1 MRTQVS
7 FLQDFTTSMT
17 FFWQY
22 KRKFSKRNAL
32 FTIIS
37 QGILPIYL
45 NEVNIAQMKS
55 FLDFFRICFSS
66 DKDAKV

>member
-1 MRTQVS
+1 MGTHIS

-17 FFWQY
+17 YFWQC
-22 KRKFSKRNAL
+22 KRKFSKGNAL
-32 FTIIS
+32 FIIIS

-55 FLDFFRICFSS
+55 FLDFFRISFSS
-66 DKDAKV
+66 DKDVN